1 VTLTDANGDLIA
13 PAGRPDLQYQPYSA
27 LVTCNAGE
35 RVLLRFANLG
45 FREAAMTLAGIK
57 MKVVGKDATPMR
69 GIGVDG
75 HTRDGAD
82 SSYGASTVSFGAG
95 ESIDA
100 IFTAPAFSGGSGSSG
115 MGYDAYPLYDRAYER
130 TNNLGNGGRRTEVRV
145 YPAATLLPQTLP
157 NT

>member
-1 VTLTDANGDLIA
+1 MTDANGDLIA

-69 GIGVDG
+69 GIGATAHARWRG
-75 HTRDGAD
+75 HQ
-82 SSYGASTVSFGAG
+82 
-95 ESIDA
+95 
-100 IFTAPAFSGGSGSSG
+100 
-115 MGYDAYPLYDRAYER
+115 L
-130 TNNLGNGGRRTEVRV
+130 
-145 YPAATLLPQTLP
+145 
-157 NT
+157 